1 MGEFSFLD
9 VKWRSKVVYNGKA
22 RVSLGVVAHKLLHKV
37 GSELPRRDVISDF
50 VSEGE
55 DM

>member
-1 MGEFSFLD
+1 MGDFSFLD
-9 VKWRSKVVYNGKA
+9 VKWRSKVVNDGKA
-22 RVSLGVVAHKLLHKV
+22 HVSLEVLHKV

>member
-1 MGEFSFLD
+1 MGDLSFLD
-9 VKWRSKVVYNGKA
+9 VKWRSKVVNNGKA
-22 RVSLGVVAHKLLHKV
+22 YVSLGVVDHKLLHKV

-50 VSEGE
+50 VSEVE